1 MGNGKRKTGKRKHK
15 MGNRNWKWNTDQ
27 SSPVVKI
34 ILYCFYFSLTHLYRT
49 WNLVKLLNLSLE
61 TGQRLLQ
68 GERSSWDNST
78 DCSSSSSWETI
89 SSSIFNSLFPPPR
102 GETFSCFQAYKFP
115 LRTWFPHSLKRRGE
129 AKPDPSFSKT
139 SLTQRFYFQWMNV
152 RSFQTLHSC
161 MYFLDAT
168 LL

>member
-115 LRTWFPHSLKRRGE
+115 LRTWFPHSLKGE
-129 AKPDPSFSKT
+129 GRQNLTHLSLKPVSPKDFTFNGWMWEVFKPSTRACIF
-139 SLTQRFYFQWMNV
+139 
-152 RSFQTLHSC
+152 
-161 MYFLDAT
+161 
-168 LL
+168 